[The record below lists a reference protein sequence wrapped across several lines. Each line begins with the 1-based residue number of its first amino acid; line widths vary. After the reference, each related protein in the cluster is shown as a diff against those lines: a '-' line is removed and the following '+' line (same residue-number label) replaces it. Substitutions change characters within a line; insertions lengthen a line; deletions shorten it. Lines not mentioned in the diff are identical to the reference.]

1 MGSELEE
8 LSDYC
13 LNIDDE
19 NLSILNQNTEIGLF
33 TDEFEDKKTIKFS
46 NVGYGIIEFSTR
58 QEKDP
63 YFKLYNPNESSSY
76 YFFGM
81 TFINHNGFSYMVVA
95 LRGDEIRLALG
106 DYFIIL
112 FEDGTKE
119 KYTFQSAAKGDKYL
133 SSNIIPLTT
142 KDLFNFLTKKIDKV
156 KVVSTR
162 KNIYC
167 IYSLNEKD
175 NKPSDSFK
183 CKYTSRKTG
192 QYLLNYMTYKFIEF
206 NLQNK
211 T

>member
-8 LSDYC
+8 LSNYC

-19 NLSILNQNTEIGLF
+19 NLSILRQNTEIGLF
-33 TDEFEDKKTIKFS
+33 KDEFEDKKTIQFT
-46 NVGYGIIEFSTR
+46 NVGYGIIEFLTI
-58 QEKDP
+58 QKNDP
-63 YFKLYNPNESSSY
+63 YFKLYNLDKSSSY

-81 TFINHNGFSYMVVA
+81 TFINHNGFSYMDVA
-95 LRGDEIRLALG
+95 LIENEIRLALG

-119 KYTFQSAAKGDKYL
+119 KYTFQRAAKGDKYL
-133 SSNIIPLTT
+133 SSNIITLTP

-156 KVVSTR
+156 KVVSAR
-162 KNIYC
+162 KNVYC
-167 IYSLNEKD
+167 IYCLNEKD

-183 CKYTSRKTG
+183 YKYTSRKTG
-192 QYLLNYMTYKFIEF
+192 QYLLNYMTYKFIDF